1 MQKMSQTEEMAKM
14 LAGRARRHVLTPEQ
28 VSRAMEEQD
37 FDPAGLD
44 ELYAALEMR
53 GVQVA
58 EEETELPLLDE
69 EQIGKLEHELS
80 AEGVALDD
88 PVKTYLKE
96 IGRVPLLSAEEEAA
110 LARAAQAG
118 DEDARRR
125 LSEANLRLVVSVA
138 KRYAGR
144 GLPFLDLIQ
153 EGNLGLMKAAEKF
166 EPDRGFRF
174 STYATWWIRQAASR
188 AIAVQGRTVRIPVHV
203 AERVSRIR
211 CVQRE
216 FLQKLERLPSDEE
229 LAVELGLSVQAVRAL
244 QKAALRPVS
253 LEAPFG
259 PDGDGSLADVLPDA
273 WNRRPFAQAEADLMR
288 ENLERALS
296 ALESRERAMIV
307 YRFGLSDDC
316 VRSLEETGRF
326 FNVTR
331 ERVRQIEARA
341 LRKLRQSDCM
351 KLLREYRA
359 WSA

>member
-166 EPDRGFRF
+166 EPDRGFKF
-174 STYATWWIRQAASR
+174 STYATWWIRQAITRSIGDLAHPIHIPGYVKDNMDKIKKLSSEIEQKTGEPAS
-188 AIAVQGRTVRIPVHV
+188 
-203 AERVSRIR
+203 VS
-211 CVQRE
+211 
-216 FLQKLERLPSDEE
+216 E
-229 LAVELGLSVQAVRAL
+229 LAELMQMSEKRIQFYQQLMPKPRSIDDPVGEDDGNTTIIDIIHDPNARTPEEVIEDGI
-244 QKAALRPVS
+244 LRE
-253 LEAPFG
+253 LIF
-259 PDGDGSLADVLPDA
+259 DA
-273 WNRRPFAQAEADLMR
+273 I
-288 ENLERALS
+288 S
-296 ALESRERAMIV
+296 ALDPREQIIIIDR
-307 YRFGLSDDC
+307 YGLNDG
-316 VRSLEETGRF
+316 RPKTLEEVGAIH
-326 FNVTR
+326 NITR
-331 ERVRQIEARA
+331 ERVRQVEQKA
-341 LRKLRQSDCM
+341 LKKLRAP
-351 KLLREYRA
+351 KLSKSIRNYR
-359 WSA
+359 ST